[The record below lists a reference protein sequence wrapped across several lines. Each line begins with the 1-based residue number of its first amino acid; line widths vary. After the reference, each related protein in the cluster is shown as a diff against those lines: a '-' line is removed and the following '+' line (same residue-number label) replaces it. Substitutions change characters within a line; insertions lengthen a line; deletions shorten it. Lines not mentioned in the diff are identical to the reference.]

1 MHEVPLYQG
10 IVLLLTQC
18 GVTSLRMFL
27 PSLLYLL
34 LLRFHGVLGDRCP
47 EMVRELAAATPAW
60 MLHDATLWT
69 LGALAVLEYVALHND
84 ETREFLTGHFD
95 RCAKA
100 VFAFLAT
107 YSFLTAEE
115 AAQVRDLLP
124 QLGDAGEP
132 LRAAGVAVGMAGA
145 VALGAGG
152 VTYGLATLRQRILE
166 FVRALDPDDSLRLNS
181 LAARAE

>member
-34 LLRFHGVLGDRCP
+34 LLRFHGVLGSRCP

-69 LGALAVLEYVALHND
+69 LGGLAILEYVALHND
-84 ETREFLTGHFD
+84 DVREFLTGHFD

-100 VFAFLAT
+100 IFAFLVPLAVSIAT
-107 YSFLTAEE
+107 EYSGLVDISCATEPHTPRTLPCP
-115 AAQVRDLLP
+115 AAFMMTFTLP
-124 QLGDAGEP
+124 P
-132 LRAAGVAVGMAGA
+132 
-145 VALGAGG
+145 
-152 VTYGLATLRQRILE
+152 
-166 FVRALDPDDSLRLNS
+166 
-181 LAARAE
+181 